1 MELCGIRIPRL
12 TSIASFKKLRP
23 KLTKVRKELVRPG
36 YFFSTFL
43 LASVWGSCVRTNNT
57 LIAMKTEISWSLR
70 SSSNS
75 FSRTIVLWLVAAV
88 FGWSVIQAQE
98 LQKEKQSLVA
108 QATVAMKKAGAY
120 FHDHVAVEG
129 GYPYLCAADLSTRW
143 GENVELNHAV
153 MVQPPGTPA
162 VGLALLDAY
171 EATNDKQFLAW
182 ASDAA
187 DALIDGQ
194 LKSGGWD
201 QVIYFTDPKSN
212 RMGAYRNRKGGKW
225 NNSSLD
231 DNKSQSALLFL
242 IRMDEAFEQKK
253 HAIHETVSFGL
264 ESLLAAQFA
273 NGGFPQV
280 WNEKAEDRPVLK
292 ANYPMYDWKTEG
304 RIKNYWDHYTLNDG
318 LAGDVVAV
326 FAEAY
331 RVYRDDRFL
340 NALKRHGDFLLL
352 AQMPAPQPAWCQQY
366 NAQMQPMW
374 ARKFEPP
381 AIASSESQD
390 VMEALIQIAL
400 ITKEQHYLS
409 PIPQALQFFREKCL
423 IGNGQFARFYEL
435 QSNKPLFMN
444 RNYELTYDDS
454 DVPTHYG
461 WKVKSKLDQIEKH
474 YQQAREGKAVE
485 RGKSKVSEKEVERIL
500 EAMDSQ
506 GRWIKTVESER
517 LSGTKLK
524 KGDQYLLS
532 QDFINHIQKLAIFV
546 RGANP

>member
-1 MELCGIRIPRL
+1 
-12 TSIASFKKLRP
+12 
-23 KLTKVRKELVRPG
+23 
-36 YFFSTFL
+36 
-43 LASVWGSCVRTNNT
+43 
-57 LIAMKTEISWSLR
+57 MKINISNDLR
-70 SSSNS
+70 SV
-75 FSRTIVLWLVAAV
+75 FSPVLRFVLSLWISAV
-88 FGWSVIQAQE
+88 LCWSAIHAQE
-98 LQKEKQSLVA
+98 PPKVDQSLEV
-108 QATVAMKKAGAY
+108 QAKAAMKKAGAY

-129 GYPYLCAADLSTRW
+129 GYPYLCAADLSSRW
-143 GENVELNHAV
+143 GENMELENAV

-162 VGLALLDAY
+162 VGIALLDAY
-171 EATNDKQFLAW
+171 KATSDKQFLDW
-182 ASDAA
+182 ASAA
-187 DALIDGQ
+187 ASALIAGQ

-242 IRMDEAFEQKK
+242 IQMDEVFQQKNE
-253 HAIHETVSFGL
+253 AIHEAVSFGL
-264 ESLLAAQFA
+264 DSLLAAQFP

-280 WNEKAEDRPVLK
+280 WNQKAESRPVLN
-292 ANYPMYDWKTEG
+292 ASYPTYDWKTEG

-326 FAEAY
+326 LAEAY
-331 RVYRDDRFL
+331 RVHRDDRFL
-340 NALKRHGDFLLL
+340 NALKKHGEFLLQ

-390 VMEALIQIAL
+390 VMEALIQIAA
-400 ITKEQHYLS
+400 ITKDQRYLS
-409 PIPQALQFFREKCL
+409 PIPESLKFFREKCL
-423 IGNGQFARFYEL
+423 IGEGQFSRFYEL
-435 QSNKPLFMN
+435 QTNKPLFMN
-444 RNYELTYDDS
+444 RNYELTYDDG

-474 YQQAREGKAVE
+474 YQQVRDGKALDS
-485 RGKSKVSEKEVERIL
+485 GKSKVSEKEVARIL
-500 EAMDSQ
+500 ETMDPQ
-506 GRWIKTVESER
+506 GRWVKVVETEI

-524 KGDQYLLS
+524 KGDRYLSS
-532 QDFINHIQKLAIFV
+532 QDFINNMKKLAIFV
-546 RGANP
+546 KGIKS

>member
-1 MELCGIRIPRL
+1 MRI
-12 TSIASFKKLRP
+12 
-23 KLTKVRKELVRPG
+23 V
-36 YFFSTFL
+36 
-43 LASVWGSCVRTNNT
+43 CC
-57 LIAMKTEISWSLR
+57 
-70 SSSNS
+70 
-75 FSRTIVLWLVAAV
+75 WLFPAV
-88 FGWSVIQAQE
+88 FCWSTIQAQE
-98 LQKEKQSLVA
+98 PQKDKQTLVV
-108 QATVAMKKAGAY
+108 QAKAAMKKAGAY
-120 FHDHVAVEG
+120 FHDQVAIEG

-143 GENVELNHAV
+143 GENEELNHAV

-171 EATNDKQFLAW
+171 KATNDKQFLDW
-182 ASDAA
+182 AADAA
-187 DALIDGQ
+187 DALINGQ

-201 QVIYFTDPKSN
+201 QVIYFTDPNSN

-242 IRMDEAFEQKK
+242 IQIDEVFDQKNQP
-253 HAIHETVSFGL
+253 IHEAVSFGL
-264 ESLLAAQFA
+264 DSLLAAQFP

-280 WNEKAEDRPVLK
+280 WNQKADNRPVLK
-292 ANYPMYDWKTEG
+292 ATYPTHDWKTEG

-326 FAEAY
+326 FAEAH

-340 NALKRHGDFLLL
+340 SALKKFGDFLLL
-352 AQMPAPQPAWCQQY
+352 AQMPMPQPAWCQQY
-366 NAQMQPMW
+366 NPQMQPMW

-390 VMEALIQIAL
+390 VMEALIHIAAV
-400 ITKEQHYLS
+400 TMDQRYLS
-409 PIPQALQFFREKCL
+409 PIPQSLKFLREKCL
-423 IGNGQFARFYEL
+423 IGDGQLARFYEL

-461 WKVKSKLDQIEKH
+461 WKVKSKLDQIERH
-474 YQQAREGKAVE
+474 YQQVRDGKEVAS
-485 RGKSKVSEKEVERIL
+485 GKSKVAEKEAARIIG
-500 EAMDSQ
+500 EMDSQ
-506 GRWIKTVESER
+506 GRWVKVVESEK

-524 KGDQYLLS
+524 KGDLYLSS
-532 QDFINHIQKLAIFV
+532 QDFINNMKKLAIFV
-546 RGANP
+546 KGASS